1 MEMIKIYQNKYEDEA
16 KFIQT
21 EQQLNLKKNENG
33 IYECHGRIIGH
44 YPIFILKSTLMVE
57 KLVEK
62 VHYQTLHGGVTL
74 TMAKIPARFWIQHLK
89 KLAKT
94 VIHRCNSC
102 KRFQSVTYF
111 APVPGQLPTDRTNG
125 YRAFQTVGL
134 DYAGLIFYKGKNKN
148 LMKAYI
154 LLITCSLSRA
164 VYLGMAQ
171 SQKLDEFIIKIFI
184 ARRGIPHKVYSDN
197 TKIFKAAADSVKAIM
212 KSERF
217 QDYQSESC
225 IKWQFNLSQAPW

>member
-1 MEMIKIYQNKYEDEA
+1 MIKTYQSKYEDEA
-16 KFIQT
+16 KFKQT

-33 IYECHGRIIGH
+33 IYECHGRIIGD
-44 YPIFILKSTLMVE
+44 YPIFILKSTL
-57 KLVEK
+57 LVEELVKK

-74 TMAKIPARFWIQHLK
+74 TMAKFRARFWIQHLK

-102 KRFQSVTYF
+102 KRFQAITHF

-171 SQKLDEFIIKIFI
+171 SQKLDEFIIFFQKI
-184 ARRGIPHKVYSDN
+184 
-197 TKIFKAAADSVKAIM
+197 
-212 KSERF
+212 
-217 QDYQSESC
+217 
-225 IKWQFNLSQAPW
+225 